1 MNNYAEMSD
10 FEINNLV
17 YNKVKNLGYILKFT
31 GNDNIEWHKDGDV
44 IKTGKVEYSRNGLHD
59 YCNNIADAWPIIFEN
74 RITVNPYDNPPEGWF
89 STYDTSFFIDDE
101 NPLRAAMIV
110 YLMMKDS
117 EQ

>member
-1 MNNYAEMSD
+1 MKDYAEKSD
-10 FEINNLV
+10 MEINKAVEKLQGMYCEDVNG
-17 YNKVKNLGYILKFT
+17 KYIPT
-31 GNDNIEWHKDGDV
+31 C
-44 IKTGKVEYSRNGLHD
+44 D
-59 YCNNIADAWPIIFEN
+59 YCNDVSVAWPIIFEN
-74 RITVNPYDNPPEGWF
+74 RITVNPYDNPSEGWF